1 MNWILNFVKDER
13 GVETVEFTVAGLTV
27 AGGAAASLTAIKSDV
42 QTKGAA
48 IITAVSVDAAG

>member
-13 GVETVEFTVAGLTV
+13 GVEPVEFAVAGLTV
-27 AGGAAASLTAIKSDV
+27 AGGAAASLTTIKEDV

-48 IITAVSVDAAG
+48 IISAVTVDAG